1 MCVNRFFY
9 LPLIGLCALLAT
21 AATAHAMPNIQ
32 TWHTPNGAR
41 VLFVAAP
48 EIPMLDVKVVFDA
61 GSARDGELSGLASMT
76 AALLSQGAG
85 AWNADALAERLEQ
98 IGASLSS
105 SVDQD
110 TTEWS
115 LRTLTQQP
123 ALNTALETLT
133 TVLTAPTFPPADL
146 ERVRQNRL
154 IALRQA
160 EEAPEQVA
168 ALALASAIF
177 GNHPYA
183 TDSQGTAATVT
194 ALRREELQAF
204 HARFYQAKNAVIA
217 IVGAVNRAEAEAIA
231 TRITAELPTGERAP
245 ALPPVPELTTGSVK
259 AIPFTATQTTVL
271 MGQPGMR
278 RGDPDYFPLYVG
290 NHILGGSGL
299 VSILMDEIREK
310 RGLSYSVSSAFMP
323 LAQVGDFTLG
333 LQTKNSQADQAQRV
347 LLETLRRF
355 IEIGP
360 TEAQLTAAKKNI
372 TGGFPLKIASNNS
385 IINYLAMIGF
395 YNLPLDHLEQ
405 FTARVEAVTAEQIRD
420 AFARRIHSDR
430 LAIVTVGGRNM
441 DQNEAPK

>member
-1 MCVNRFFY
+1 MCVNRFFS
-9 LPLIGLCALLAT
+9 LPLMGLLALLASVST
-21 AATAHAMPNIQ
+21 AQAMPNIQ

-61 GSARDGELSGLASMT
+61 GSARDGELSGLASLT
-76 AALLSQGAG
+76 AALLAQGAG

-98 IGASLSS
+98 LGASLSS

-123 ALNTALETLT
+123 AMDTALETLT
-133 TVLTAPTFPPADL
+133 TILTAPTFPPADL
-146 ERVRQNRL
+146 ERIRQNQL

-168 ALALASAIF
+168 ALALSPAIF

-183 TDSQGTAATVT
+183 TDPAGTAATVT
-194 ALRREELQAF
+194 ALQREDLQAF
-204 HARFYQAKNAVIA
+204 HARFYQAKNALIA
-217 IVGAVNRAEAEAIA
+217 IVGAVDRAGAEAIA
-231 TRITAELPTGERAP
+231 TRITAGLPTGERAP
-245 ALPPVPELTTGSVK
+245 ALPPVAELTASSVK

-271 MGQPGMR
+271 VGQPGMR

-299 VSILMDEIREK
+299 VSLLMDEIREK

-323 LAQVGDFTLG
+323 LAQLGSFTLG
-333 LQTKNSQADQAQRV
+333 LQTKNSQANQAQTV
-347 LLETLRRF
+347 LLDTLRRF
-355 IEIGP
+355 IDTGP

-372 TGGFPLKIASNNS
+372 TGGFPLKIASNSS
-385 IINYLAMIGF
+385 IIGYLAMIGF
-395 YNLPLDHLEQ
+395 YGLPLDHLER
-405 FTARVEAVTAEQIRD
+405 FTARVEAVTVEQIRD
-420 AFARRIHSDR
+420 AFARRIHPDR
-430 LAIVTVGGRNM
+430 LAIVTVGGAAA
-441 DQNEAPK
+441 DDAGK